1 MLWLA
6 SCFGIERGRESNAR
20 IFTGWRKAV
29 YLVRSTWEN
38 IGTETSI
45 VIRGKGSL
53 DAVTEGIRQSPEDG
67 KRNGEEVFTR
77 LLFLL

>member
-45 VIRGKGSL
+45 AIREKVSR
-53 DAVTEGIRQSPEDG
+53 DAVTQGIR
-67 KRNGEEVFTR
+67 
-77 LLFLL
+77 